1 MRTRTA
7 LLTGLLLLAQG
18 CGSLPVY
25 RGQGITCRGPSGI
38 PVEVARGSGTTGEGG
53 TRTQGGS
60 EAGVSRVEVPAS
72 GAAQVILDEVG
83 RWYGT
88 PYVYGGSTKNG
99 TDCSGF
105 TQSVY
110 RTVGIEIPR
119 RASRQA
125 AAARN
130 VSRGSLRPGDL
141 VFFNTS
147 GSGISHVGIYL
158 GDGHFAHAATSRGV
172 VRESLSHPY
181 YTTRFVH
188 GGRFLD

>member
-1 MRTRTA
+1 MRSRIS
-7 LLTGLLLLAQG
+7 LLLSGLLLLTQG
-18 CGSLPVY
+18 CGSLPAY
-25 RGQGITCRGPSGI
+25 RGEGITCRGPSGI
-38 PVEVARGSGTTGEGG
+38 PVEVARGGAGAAAGAG
-53 TRTQGGS
+53 TRTQPD
-60 EAGVSRVEVPAS
+60 AGRVEVSTTGTAHS
-72 GAAQVILDEVG
+72 IIEEVG

-88 PYVYGGSTKNG
+88 PYVYGGSTRNG

-130 VSRGSLRPGDL
+130 VSRGGLRPGDL

-158 GDGHFAHAATSRGV
+158 GDGNFAHAATSRGV

-181 YTTRFVH
+181 YTTRFVQ

>member
-1 MRTRTA
+1 MRTRAA
-7 LLTGLLLLAQG
+7 LAATLVLLAQG
-18 CGSLPVY
+18 CGSFPAY
-25 RGQGITCRGPSGI
+25 RGRGITCRGPSGV
-38 PVEVARGSGTTGEGG
+38 PVEIARGSGAATVEEG
-53 TRTQGGS
+53 
-60 EAGVSRVEVPAS
+60 VPAVQQVPS
-72 GAAQVILDEVG
+72 PGAARTIVEEAE

-110 RTVGIEIPR
+110 RTAGIEIPR

-130 VSRGSLRPGDL
+130 VSRGSLRPADL

-158 GDGHFAHAATSRGV
+158 GDGYFVHAATSRGV

-181 YTTRFVH
+181 YTTRFVQ

>member
-1 MRTRTA
+1 MRITVLVIA
-7 LLTGLLLLAQG
+7 GLSLLAQG
-18 CGSLPVY
+18 CGSLPAY
-25 RGQGITCRGPSGI
+25 RGEGITCRGPSGI
-38 PVEVARGSGTTGEGG
+38 PVEVARGSGTAQGVTGE
-53 TRTQGGS
+53 R
-60 EAGVSRVEVPAS
+60 RVEVPAT
-72 GAAQVILDEVG
+72 GAAQAILDEVG

-88 PYVYGGSTKNG
+88 PYVYGGSTRNG

-105 TQSVY
+105 TQSVF

-125 AAARN
+125 AAARH

-158 GDGHFAHAATSRGV
+158 GDGQFAHAATSRGV

-181 YTTRFVH
+181 YTTRFVE

>member
-1 MRTRTA
+1 MRTRT
-7 LLTGLLLLAQG
+7 LLAVVSILLAPG

-38 PVEVARGSGTTGEGG
+38 PVEIARASGTT
-53 TRTQGGS
+53 TAQADT
-60 EAGVSRVEVPAS
+60 GVVHQVPAR
-72 GAAQVILDEVG
+72 GAAQAIIDEVG
-83 RWYGT
+83 HWYGT
-88 PYVYGGSTKNG
+88 PYVYGGSTRSG

-110 RTVGIEIPR
+110 RTAGIEIPR

-125 AAARN
+125 AAARS
-130 VSRGSLRPGDL
+130 VSRGSLRPSDL

-158 GDGHFAHAATSRGV
+158 GDGYFAHAATSRGV

-181 YTTRFVH
+181 YATRFVH

>member
-1 MRTRTA
+1 MR
-7 LLTGLLLLAQG
+7 LAVMACILVLAAG

-25 RGQGITCRGPSGI
+25 RGRGMSCRGPSGV
-38 PVEVARGSGTTGEGG
+38 PVEVDRGSRPVVITSAGQDVPQGGQGSGTVQSLL
-53 TRTQGGS
+53 R
-60 EAGVSRVEVPAS
+60 EV
-72 GAAQVILDEVG
+72 D

-88 PYVYGGSTKNG
+88 PYVYGGSTKSG

-105 TQSVY
+105 TQAVY
-110 RTVGIEIPR
+110 RSVGVEIPR

-130 VSRGSLRPGDL
+130 VPRGSLRSGDL

-147 GSGISHVGIYL
+147 GPGISHVGIYL
-158 GDGHFAHAATSRGV
+158 GDGNFAHAATSRGV
-172 VRESLSHPY
+172 VRESMSHPY
-181 YTTRFVH
+181 YTTRFVQ

>member
-1 MRTRTA
+1 VDR
-7 LLTGLLLLAQG
+7 
-18 CGSLPVY
+18 S
-25 RGQGITCRGPSGI
+25 
-38 PVEVARGSGTTGEGG
+38 GG
-53 TRTQGGS
+53 TSGD
-60 EAGVSRVEVPAS
+60 AIPPAAETARAT
-72 GAAQVILDEVG
+72 GAAQDLLREVE

-88 PYVYGGSTKNG
+88 PYVYGGTSRSG

-110 RTVGIEIPR
+110 RSIGVEIPR

-125 AAARN
+125 AAARH

-158 GDGHFAHAATSRGV
+158 GDGYFAHAATSRGV

-181 YTTRFVH
+181 YTTRFVQ

>member
-1 MRTRTA
+1 MRVRAA
-7 LLTGLLLLAQG
+7 LVIGVSLLAQG
-18 CGSLPVY
+18 CGSLPAY
-25 RGQGITCRGPSGI
+25 RGQGITCRGPTGI
-38 PVEVARGSGTTGEGG
+38 PVEVARSSGATADQGS
-53 TRTQGGS
+53 TRVQ
-60 EAGVSRVEVPAS
+60 VPVA
-72 GAAQVILDEVG
+72 GAAQAMLDEVG

-130 VSRGSLRPGDL
+130 VPRGSLRPGDL

-158 GDGHFAHAATSRGV
+158 GDGQFAHAATSRGV

-181 YTTRFVH
+181 YTTRFVQ
-188 GGRFLD
+188 GGRFLE

>member
-1 MRTRTA
+1 LRTGAA
-7 LLTGLLLLAQG
+7 LASGLVLLALG

-25 RGQGITCRGPSGI
+25 RGRGITCRGPSGI
-38 PVEVARGSGTTGEGG
+38 PVEVARSSGTTTGEE
-53 TRTQGGS
+53 T
-60 EAGVSRVEVPAS
+60 VRVQVPAS
-72 GAAQVILDEVG
+72 GAAQAIIDEVG

-130 VSRGSLRPGDL
+130 VSRGSLRPADL

-158 GDGHFAHAATSRGV
+158 GDGQFAHAATSRGV